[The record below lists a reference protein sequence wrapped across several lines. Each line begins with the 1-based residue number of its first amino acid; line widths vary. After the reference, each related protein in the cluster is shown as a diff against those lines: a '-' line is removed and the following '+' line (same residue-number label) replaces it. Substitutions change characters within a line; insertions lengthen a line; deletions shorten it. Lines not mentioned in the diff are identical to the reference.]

1 MGKNKNKVKK
11 SHVDPERQMSLDAL
25 PPNIRGVLTEEEVE
39 LFLNAEVWPEEMCE
53 KLNEFLS
60 PE

>member
-1 MGKNKNKVKK
+1 MGNKK
-11 SHVDPERQMSLDAL
+11 SKKNNVDPERQMALDAL
-25 PPNIRGVLTEEEVE
+25 PPNIRKSLTDEEVE
-39 LFLNAEVWPEEMCE
+39 LFLHAEVWPEEMCE

>member
-1 MGKNKNKVKK
+1 MGNKKTKK
-11 SHVDPERQMSLDAL
+11 SQVDPERQMALEAL
-25 PPNIRGVLTEEEVE
+25 PPNIRKSLTDEEVE
-39 LFLNAEVWPEEMCE
+39 LFLHAETWPEEMCE

>member
-1 MGKNKNKVKK
+1 MGNKK
-11 SHVDPERQMSLDAL
+11 SKKQQQVDPERQMALDAL
-25 PPNIRGVLTEEEVE
+25 PPNIRKTLTEEEVE
-39 LFLNAEVWPEEMCE
+39 LFLHAEVWPEEMCD

>member
-1 MGKNKNKVKK
+1 MGNKK
-11 SHVDPERQMSLDAL
+11 SKKSNVDPERQMALEAL
-25 PPNIRGVLTEEEVE
+25 PPNVRKGLTDEEVE

-53 KLNEFLS
+53 KLSEFLS